1 MHAAIGIVRGK
12 TNFPLKLSRDEGELL
27 KEYFDFDKK
36 IINEQNDV
44 KDLKYRYT
52 KEIDGNKYV
61 MIEEFMFRDGE
72 VEINIVKSL
81 GSNYYLNKL

>member
-1 MHAAIGIVRGK
+1 MHAAIGIVRDK
-12 TNFPLKLSRDEGELL
+12 NKFPIKLATIEGELL

-52 KEIDGNKYV
+52 KEIDGNTYIL
-61 MIEEFMFRDGE
+61 IEEFMFRDGE
-72 VEINIVKSL
+72 AELDIVRSL
-81 GSNYYLNKL
+81 GSNYYLNKK